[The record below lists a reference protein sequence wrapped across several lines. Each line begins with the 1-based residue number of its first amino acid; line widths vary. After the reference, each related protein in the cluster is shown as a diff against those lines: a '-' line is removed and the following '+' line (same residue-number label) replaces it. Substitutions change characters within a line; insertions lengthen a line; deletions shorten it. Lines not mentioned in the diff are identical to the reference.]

1 MRRQW
6 CIGVVIGFVLGN
18 LASQVWAN
26 HGIMSLMLGD
36 GTFPSL
42 QIWGFIDRVVN
53 ARLFISTTAGPDE
66 DTPTLLYTLA
76 PNGILG
82 VRSAFSANTR
92 TEGKAEGVG
101 GFLYAETAGE
111 GGVAGGNAH
120 AATFSGAPAIGL
132 EVNGINFSGN
142 PHAAVRGIDI
152 VNGGNA
158 QTQWALGI
166 ETSFARPQGKPK
178 VGIMLAGPS
187 QGFLYPPASDTGIV
201 IGEIDAQEAIRIQ
214 KDHRIAFNNEGTV
227 YMKYNSQTN
236 RVEFYNGSTLKH
248 AIPME

>member
-1 MRRQW
+1 MRRQLW
-6 CIGVVIGFVLGN
+6 MGVVIGFVLGHCV
-18 LASQVWAN
+18 SQVWAN
-26 HGIMSLMLGD
+26 HGITSLILGD

-42 QIWGFIDRVVN
+42 QIWEFIDRVVN
-53 ARLFISTTAGPDE
+53 ARLFISTTAGLEE

-76 PNGILG
+76 PDGIAG

-120 AATFSGAPAIGL
+120 AATFSGAPAIGM
-132 EVNGINFSGN
+132 EVNGLNFSGDPN
-142 PHAAVRGIDI
+142 AAVRGIDI

-187 QGFLYPPASDTGIV
+187 QGFLPPASDTGIV
-201 IGEIDAQEAIRIQ
+201 IGEIDSQEAIRIQ
-214 KDHRIAFNNEGTV
+214 KDHRVAFTNEGNI

-236 RVEFYNGSTLKH
+236 RLEFYNGSALKFS
-248 AIPME
+248 IPME